1 MNVSSWLQNSPLDH
15 LDSELIL
22 AHILGKDR
30 TFLHAHPDFEL
41 SEADLAQ
48 INAFA
53 ARCALGE
60 PLAYILGFKEFYGRN
75 FKVTHDTLVPR
86 PETEA
91 LIEVIKGIKP
101 HKILDVGTGSG
112 CIAVTLA
119 LELLDSEVDAVD
131 ISLQALAVARE
142 NAENLGA
149 KVDFYQSNLLTKI
162 DGQYDLIVA
171 NLPYVDANWD
181 WLGPEL
187 AFEPQTALYAE
198 DGGLALIKQLIEQAP
213 AHLKQHGHLILEAD
227 RSQHQKIASY
237 AGNLFN
243 RIDNPN
249 DQSLAVSLCLR

>member
-1 MNVSSWLQNSPLDH
+1 MNVSSWLQNSHLDH

-22 AHILGKDR
+22 AHALGKDR

-41 SEADLAQ
+41 SDAILAQ
-48 INAFA
+48 INSFA
-53 ARCALGE
+53 ARRALDE

-75 FKVTHDTLVPR
+75 FKVTHDTLIPR

-91 LIEVIKGIKP
+91 LIGVIKGLKP
-101 HKILDVGTGSG
+101 RRILDVGTGSG
-112 CIAVTLA
+112 CIAITLA
-119 LELLDSEVDAVD
+119 LELPDTEVDAID
-131 ISLQALAVARE
+131 ISLNALNVARE
-142 NAENLGA
+142 NAANLGA
-149 KVDFYQSNLLTKI
+149 EVNFYQSNLLTQI

-213 AHLKQHGHLILEAD
+213 AHLKKRGHLILEAD

-237 AGNLFN
+237 ASNLFD

-249 DQSLAVSLCLR
+249 DQSLVVSLCLR